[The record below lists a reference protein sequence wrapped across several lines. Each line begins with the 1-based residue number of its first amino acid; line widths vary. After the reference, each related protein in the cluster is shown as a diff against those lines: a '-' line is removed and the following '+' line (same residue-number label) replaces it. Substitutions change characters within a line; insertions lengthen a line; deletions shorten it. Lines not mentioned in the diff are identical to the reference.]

1 MLMLISRLGLL
12 YDFFTKLSLLLK
24 QHNYIFRLLKC
35 IISSK
40 LTTMWRSALQLGGFC
55 LEVEFNWGG
64 SGNKVHHP
72 RVSRVTCHIS
82 HVMCHLSPVTYYVS
96 HITWHQYSQTVRARD
111 LTFWDNVHHP
121 MRVICHISCVNWL
134 MSHLT
139 SHIGLVPKKNMYI
152 FSCADKFLDLIGEG
166 SV

>member
-1 MLMLISRLGLL
+1 MILPFPPDI
-12 YDFFTKLSLLLK
+12 
-24 QHNYIFRLLKC
+24 HN
-35 IISSK
+35 IINPKPFAKILRECSPD
-40 LTTMWRSALQLGGFC
+40 TMCHA
-55 LEVEFNWGG
+55 
-64 SGNKVHHP
+64 
-72 RVSRVTCHIS
+72 SRVTCHIS

-121 MRVICHISCVNWL
+121 MRVICHMSCVNWL

-152 FSCADKFLDLIGEG
+152 FSCADKFLDLRRLITNIFCNLTAAFSTIKKFHIFSFHWIGP
-166 SV
+166 